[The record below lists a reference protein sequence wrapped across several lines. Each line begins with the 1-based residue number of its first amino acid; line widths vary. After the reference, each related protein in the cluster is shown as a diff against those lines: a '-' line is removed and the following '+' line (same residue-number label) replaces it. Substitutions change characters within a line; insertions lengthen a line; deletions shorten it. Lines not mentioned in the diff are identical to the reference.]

1 MLFSFACLYL
11 LQMEEH
17 SARYSS
23 HHDCS
28 LIPFE
33 LSVGQMVKWVI
44 KVEHMGAGHDSG
56 AFLER
61 PFVNKLMSFPNVTTL
76 TLVYENS
83 QRQCTV
89 SMEIS

>member
-1 MLFSFACLYL
+1 MLFSFASLYL

-61 PFVNKLMSFPNVTTL
+61 AFCEQTHVIPKGYHSDVGL
-76 TLVYENS
+76 
-83 QRQCTV
+83 
-89 SMEIS
+89 